1 MIHSI
6 TILADSYTESV
17 DFSKDHIA
25 KISVDCSAIMQSEV
39 TFTIEFVFDEPIL
52 SFRNHDYTWVDILS
66 DRMANSFSPKIIKL
80 QNGFFVQANSN
91 QGIWE
96 VNKKNPKVVLWKFN
110 PTYSNALTEYT
121 GTNNTKKLVAANSEI
136 RFSEHPALL
145 FSKESALEISRSKI
159 PFSAVACFTDHCD
172 YDTPENLKVQ
182 REFFKRIKL
191 KVTKGFFL
199 NHFSKR
205 DDNASFAN
213 NASEI
218 EQWKTDG
225 HELCY
230 HSLSQSIKS
239 DKESWEDFE
248 TFQPPYQNIPI
259 WIDHGFQPYNFSL
272 IKKNGIPESYYENQL
287 TDKGI
292 SVLWNYIDCGTTTTG
307 IINQLNPN
315 QFTLATFLAGIQKF
329 SLKTKLVMLFKNV
342 IFHYDNN
349 EKRIRNYIDAVANI
363 RAIKN
368 KRFFQVFE
376 LIKNIVPLVVVVLK
390 TIVFWNSIKN
400 KPYKVAKYSPIFF
413 KHKMNNNDF
422 CIFQTVEMVDFKKSL
437 YAQNI
442 DVLIKE
448 SGLFIAH
455 TYFSVA
461 MKHYH
466 GRLFKSDTMLD
477 DEVVQNFM
485 YLSQKIDENKIWNPT
500 LSQLLS
506 FLNVYET
513 TIFDIDENGNIIMKN
528 NNEIPSRKV
537 TG

>member
-213 NASEI
+213 KI
-218 EQWKTDG
+218 G
-225 HELCY
+225 
-230 HSLSQSIKS
+230 
-239 DKESWEDFE
+239 
-248 TFQPPYQNIPI
+248 
-259 WIDHGFQPYNFSL
+259 
-272 IKKNGIPESYYENQL
+272 
-287 TDKGI
+287 
-292 SVLWNYIDCGTTTTG
+292 
-307 IINQLNPN
+307 
-315 QFTLATFLAGIQKF
+315 
-329 SLKTKLVMLFKNV
+329 
-342 IFHYDNN
+342 
-349 EKRIRNYIDAVANI
+349 
-363 RAIKN
+363 RAH
-368 KRFFQVFE
+368 V
-376 LIKNIVPLVVVVLK
+376 
-390 TIVFWNSIKN
+390 
-400 KPYKVAKYSPIFF
+400 
-413 KHKMNNNDF
+413 
-422 CIFQTVEMVDFKKSL
+422 
-437 YAQNI
+437 
-442 DVLIKE
+442 
-448 SGLFIAH
+448 
-455 TYFSVA
+455 
-461 MKHYH
+461 
-466 GRLFKSDTMLD
+466 
-477 DEVVQNFM
+477 
-485 YLSQKIDENKIWNPT
+485 
-500 LSQLLS
+500 
-506 FLNVYET
+506 
-513 TIFDIDENGNIIMKN
+513 
-528 NNEIPSRKV
+528 
-537 TG
+537 